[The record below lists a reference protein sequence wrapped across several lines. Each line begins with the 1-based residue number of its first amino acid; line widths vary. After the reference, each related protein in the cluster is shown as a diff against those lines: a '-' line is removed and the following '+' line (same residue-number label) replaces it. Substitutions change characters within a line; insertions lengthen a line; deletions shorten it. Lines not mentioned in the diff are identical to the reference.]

1 MKTAK
6 RSSKPFYRA
15 PWPRALWTA
24 AVTLLCLTACRY
36 GEAKGPPAPQDVSLP
51 ARAAFYYP
59 WFPETWAVNGTE
71 VSALPVLD
79 YYSSDDVAVID
90 AHIKALAHAKV
101 EVAIASWW
109 GVGTHYEQERIPKL
123 LEQTR
128 GLGSPLKWTFYYEK
142 EGQGDPSI
150 SELQADL
157 AYLRRAYVGSTSA
170 VIDGKPVIFV
180 YNADDADCEVAERWR
195 AAAADWY
202 VVLKVFPGYRD
213 CAAQP
218 SSWHQYGPAEA
229 ADQQVGFSYSISP
242 GFWRADEPAPR
253 LPRNLDRWRQNVRE
267 MVAAGDPW
275 QLVTTFNEWGEGT
288 AVEEAKAWKTGDY
301 GAYLDA
307 LASDGV
313 KTAASA
319 PRSFFTGDAVTV
331 AAVGDIACDP
341 ASESFERGEGT
352 LDNCRQQYVA
362 DLVAQGGA
370 DVFLPLG
377 DIQYEEGTPEQF
389 SRSYDPSFGRY
400 LNITYPIVGNHEYL
414 TVDAA
419 GYYGYFGERAGDPE
433 KGYYSF
439 DLGAWHVVALNSN
452 CSEVGGCEPGS
463 PQERWL
469 RADLAANPSRCTLA
483 YMHHPRFSS
492 GHHGNNNE
500 LEAFWSALHDFGTEI
515 VLSGHDH
522 IYERFAPQTADGA
535 FDPES
540 GIRQF
545 IVGTGGKNHT
555 EIEAIKPHSELQHSG
570 TYGLLELVLE
580 AERYR
585 WTFVPEAGQ
594 RFTDSGSENCHR

>member
-6 RSSKPFYRA
+6 RSFNPFHQV
-15 PWPRALWTA
+15 PWPRTLRTA
-24 AVTLLCLTACRY
+24 VLTLLGFTAY
-36 GEAKGPPAPQDVSLP
+36 GEAKQPATPQDVSLP

-79 YYSSDDVAVID
+79 YYSSDDVAVIE
-90 AHIKALAHAKV
+90 AHIKALAHAKI

-142 EGQGDPSI
+142 EGQGDPSV

-157 AYLRRAYVGSTSA
+157 DYLRQAYFGPTSA
-170 VIDGKPVIFV
+170 VLDGKPVIFV
-180 YNADDADCEVAERWR
+180 YNADDVGCEVAERWR

-253 LPRNLDRWRQNVRE
+253 LPRNLDRWRQNIRE

-288 AVEEAKAWKTGDY
+288 AVEEAAAWENGSY
-301 GAYLDA
+301 GVYLDA
-307 LASDGV
+307 LASDGAEGE
-313 KTAASA
+313 AAALTPS
-319 PRSFFTGDAVTV
+319 SSVEGTVTV

-341 ASESFERGEGT
+341 VSESFEGGEGT
-352 LDNCRQQYVA
+352 PDNCRHQYVA
-362 DLVAQGGA
+362 NLIAQGGA

-389 SRSYDPSFGRY
+389 SRSYEPSFGRY
-400 LNITYPIVGNHEYL
+400 LDITYPVVGNHEYL
-414 TVDAA
+414 TADAA

-463 PQERWL
+463 PQEQWL

-492 GHHGNNNE
+492 GDHGNNSE
-500 LEAFWSALHDFGTEI
+500 LEAFWDALYDFGTEV

-522 IYERFAPQTADGA
+522 IYERFAPQTADGLP
-535 FDPES
+535 DPE
-540 GIRQF
+540 GVRQF
-545 IVGTGGKNHT
+545 VVGTGGKNHT
-555 EIEAIKPHSELQHSG
+555 EIGEVQPNSELRHSG
-570 TYGLLELVLE
+570 TYGLLELALG
-580 AERYR
+580 ADRYR

-594 RFTDSGSENCHR
+594 LFTDSGSLNCHG